1 MNYLLIV
8 TTTIIILLVGVI
20 YYLLIRRRFSI
31 KSVPTELEEFLIL
44 LDENIN
50 QYSLSTENRLDK
62 LNVSFTK
69 YKASIAKE
77 LIMYG
82 DNISSNIQNSEI
94 TLSQTVGVLKNSIGS
109 MNSELGEIKNQLNAL
124 QQYTI
129 EKDKKIR
136 RFEDGY
142 DFKIQKD
149 FVKEIIEMIDYM
161 QKHNRTEKSAFV
173 DELIDDMFL
182 MLENKGVYTINF
194 DENESYIDNEVL
206 AKVEGVVESDDE
218 DRENIIK
225 EVSKEGYYIEID
237 DEDKKIIRPASVII
251 YKFKKGNE

>member
-1 MNYLLIV
+1 MNYLL
-8 TTTIIILLVGVI
+8 TLTTIIIVLLIGVI
-20 YYLLIRRRFSI
+20 YYLLIKRRFSI
-31 KSVPTELEEFLIL
+31 KSIPTELEEFLL
-44 LDENIN
+44 SLDENIN
-50 QYSLSTENRLDK
+50 EYSLSTQNRLTK
-62 LNVSFTK
+62 LNANFMK

-77 LIMYG
+77 LMIYG
-82 DNISSNIQNSEI
+82 ENISSNTQNNEI
-94 TLSQTVGVLKNSIGS
+94 ALNQTLGVLKNSVGG
-109 MNSELGEIKNQLNAL
+109 MNSELNEIKNQLNAL

-161 QKHNRTEKSAFV
+161 QKENIKEESAFV

-182 MLENKGVYTINF
+182 MLENKGIYTIDF
-194 DENESYIDNEVL
+194 DENESYINNELL
-206 AKVEGVVESDDE
+206 AKVEGIAESEDDE
-218 DRENIIK
+218 KDNIIK

-237 DEDKKIIRPASVII
+237 EENKKIIRPAGVII
-251 YKFKKGNE
+251 YKIKKGNA